1 MFNHQEWERG
11 NSKLQGGAHHRF
23 MPQHVIFFYSI
34 NMDSFDEL
42 SICDK
47 SVKRLLEILSLEN
60 SLSIEENVYANLVR
74 IFYSNI
80 ENSSSRKMQILAKVG
95 GVPIEFDVKDLNWIL
110 GTEDEGLKIYA
121 SRKDKC
127 LYLTIFFMSMR
138 LRKFVGATTFPMIF
152 ATFPYV
158 LNSYPTGLN
167 TSQHSSAYNYF

>member
-1 MFNHQEWERG
+1 
-11 NSKLQGGAHHRF
+11 

-121 SRKDKC
+121 SRKE
-127 LYLTIFFMSMR
+127 LIFNHFLHVNGVRNTCRHRDLSDDVCSLPFR
-138 LRKFVGATTFPMIF
+138 SQLLPFQIR
-152 ATFPYV
+152 V
-158 LNSYPTGLN
+158 L
-167 TSQHSSAYNYF
+167 HSIL